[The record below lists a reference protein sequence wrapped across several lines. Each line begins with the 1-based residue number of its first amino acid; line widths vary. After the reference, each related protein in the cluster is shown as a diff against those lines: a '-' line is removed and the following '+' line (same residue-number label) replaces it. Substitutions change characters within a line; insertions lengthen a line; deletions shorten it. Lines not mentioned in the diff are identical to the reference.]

1 MARRASV
8 SKSSNPETIKS
19 SNLMN
24 ICIGVVSPSAA
35 WMLPRHFVDV
45 LRRAFPRHTFLEA
58 WDRETLRQV
67 LVESDAAFAAF
78 VDKDLVPSLTRLRWV
93 QAPAAGVG
101 HILSPELVASSI
113 VLTSARGVRAR
124 AIAEHVMLM
133 ALALARQVPLVLQ
146 RQKERVWALD
156 EIEAAARIRTLRGRQ
171 MGIVGL
177 GSIGSEVAGLAAA
190 FGMRVVA
197 TRRRTNEPLPH
208 GVEAVMPPE
217 RLSDLLAASD
227 IVVLSAALTRDTR
240 LLINRES
247 LTHIKPGA
255 LLINIGRGRLIDD
268 DAVIEALQS
277 GALGGAALDVFT
289 REPLDPASPYWNL
302 RNVIVTPH
310 VSGAMEDYWT
320 PLVDLFAENL
330 RRFEQGAPLIN
341 VVDKTAGY

>member
-1 MARRASV
+1 
-8 SKSSNPETIKS
+8 
-19 SNLMN
+19 MN
-24 ICIGVVSPSAA
+24 VAVGVVSPSSA
-35 WMLPRHFVDV
+35 WVLPRHFVAA
-45 LRRAFPRHTFLEA
+45 LRREFPQHTFLEA

-101 HILSPELVASSI
+101 HILSPELTASRI

-133 ALALARQVPLVLQ
+133 ALALARQLPLVVQ
-146 RQKERVWALD
+146 RQKEHVWALD
-156 EIEAAARIRTLRGRQ
+156 EIEAAGRIKTLRGRQ

-177 GSIGSEVAGLAAA
+177 GSIGSEVAGVAAA

-197 TRRRTNEPLPH
+197 SRRRTNAPLPQ
-208 GVEAVMPPE
+208 GVAAVIPPE
-217 RLSDLLAASD
+217 RLPDLLASSD
-227 IVVLSAALTRDTR
+227 VVVLAAALTPDTR

-247 LTHIKPGA
+247 LAHVKPGA

-268 DAVIEALQS
+268 DAVIEALRR

-289 REPLDPASPYWNL
+289 REPLDPASPYWDL
-302 RNVIVTPH
+302 PNVIVTPH
-310 VSGAMEDYWT
+310 ISGAMEDYWT
-320 PLVDLFAENL
+320 PLVGLFSENL
-330 RRFEQGAPLIN
+330 RRFEQGEPLIN